1 MAGAMAL
8 SHARIILVFRS
19 CCKLYMNQIHIGKH
33 MFRPKQWTKTG
44 LVVQAHP
51 KIHQGQ
57 TDSSKEPGES
67 TALNKDVLSGHLT
80 SNKGRAPDF
89 TSYRDFIKHYT
100 QIANASVLVKID
112 SQHSIDAVY
121 KELSKKIELK
131 NYSEVQLSGEQSTK
145 IYLVEVVDE
154 NKLNKFAPLAEQ
166 RIIYRVGESTPHLDL
181 GPVKAS
187 EEEKN
192 SLPKKLGQCKNVE
205 DQLQLLYQ
213 TVSLPESSL
222 RFHFFASKF
231 VERVLRFNSHLK
243 HAVVECFGSSP
254 SGTALRRSADLD
266 LAVFVP
272 ASSNVKP
279 ALSNVKPVSSKQLR
293 KIVKRR
299 LRKTPFAKKK
309 SPHVR
314 SSIAHMDSELLN
326 LPLDI
331 SVNNKSGVLMS
342 NMFFLLG
349 KLHASFLPLV
359 VFLKHWALVN
369 DLAQGYKYVSSY
381 QLSMLLISHLQQLRQ
396 LPPLKDL
403 YETKFEPGSAS
414 GDFDSLE
421 KIRFKPLPTISKN
434 WQDSTSMFDIL
445 CSFFKYYGEF
455 DFRSHVIDVHNGV
468 TVSQTHTFFI
478 CVCNPHKELHNV
490 CMYVTQDGL
499 ERLQNLCKLSHM
511 ALTQNKLVIQ
521 DKHWGIQTLL
531 PLLNT
536 EVNLPVHSPVEN
548 SKAIKN

>member
-33 MFRPKQWTKTG
+33 MFRPKQWTKTAG

-231 VERVLRFNSHLK
+231 VERVLRF
-243 HAVVECFGSSP
+243 
-254 SGTALRRSADLD
+254 
-266 LAVFVP
+266 
-272 ASSNVKP
+272 
-279 ALSNVKPVSSKQLR
+279 LR